1 MKSEQT
7 IKRDAVWTAP
17 VRLAGIAS
25 RILAGAVALL
35 LISLVFGG
43 RVWAI
48 TGGQVDTNNT
58 FSNVGNVVRQFPG
71 SEPVVGASGTL
82 IHPRVFLTAGHVTA
96 ILEQLPL
103 PYIHISFGNYSL
115 DSNTWHEI
123 EAVITHPNFRDV
135 GMNNPHY
142 NDLGV
147 VILKQPVENV
157 PPANLPYEGFLD
169 DLRASGLLRKPGE
182 GGTPFILTGYG
193 STQILIAG
201 ARPHPFVL
209 PMLIAEN
216 DGWRRF
222 TQSDYL
228 ALNRA
233 WLFNLCNPST
243 GNGGAGYGDS
253 GGPVF
258 WRQPGGTLVLAA
270 VISRGDPNLV
280 ATDIAWRADIPETL
294 GFIHWVINT
303 ALPTLP

>member
-1 MKSEQT
+1 MKKKQS
-7 IKRDAVWTAP
+7 IKRGAVSTAP
-17 VRLAGIAS
+17 VGLAGIAS

-35 LISLVFGG
+35 LISGAFSAA
-43 RVWAI
+43 WAI
-48 TGGQVDTNNT
+48 SGGQVDTNNT
-58 FSNVGNVVRQFPG
+58 FSNVGNLVFQSPG
-71 SEPVVGASGTL
+71 SEPGVGPSGTL

-123 EAVITHPNFRDV
+123 EAVITHPNYRDV

-157 PPANLPYEGFLD
+157 PVANLPPYVGFLD
-169 DLRASGLLRKPGE
+169 DLKAMGLLRKPGQ
-182 GGTPFILTGYG
+182 GGTPFTLVGYG
-193 STQILIAG
+193 STQVLIAG
-201 ARPHPFVL
+201 AKPHPFVPWL
-209 PMLIAEN
+209 LVN

-233 WLFNLCNPST
+233 WLFSLVNPAT

-258 WRQPGGTLVLAA
+258 WTQPDGTRVLVA

-294 GFIHWVINT
+294 DFIDWVINT